1 MRSESAGEKFQRE
14 AKREWEESCW
24 RRYRTRFWTA
34 PSCHHL
40 VWDCLESDCNFP
52 VNVKGCRYPAY
63 KELYTFLV
71 ASSLYAF
78 SGTHVGGC
86 VCVCVWSAV
95 GCTHA
100 GLGMREERVSTIYL
114 NMWGRG
120 FAFSACSKHQACDTS
135 FSPGWLAK
143 MQHTYYTQ
151 TKEYA
156 RDTRMFP
163 GLNSLFFMKPSGL
176 CSPHTLVLY
185 RRSYSI

>member
-52 VNVKGCRYPAY
+52 VNVKGCRYPP
-63 KELYTFLV
+63 TRNFIP
-71 ASSLYAF
+71 F
-78 SGTHVGGC
+78 SWLHIFMPSQALMLGC
-86 VCVCVWSAV
+86 VCVCVCEV
-95 GCTHA
+95 GWAAHMWA
-100 GLGMREERVSTIYL
+100 WEWGKRVSTIYF

-156 RDTRMFP
+156 RDTQMFP
-163 GLNSLFFMKPSGL
+163 GLNSLFFMKPSGF